1 MSFVVASPEY
11 VTAAAHDLATI
22 GLNLGTANESALAM
36 ASGVAPPGSDEV
48 SLIVAALFDSHAQ
61 AYQAL
66 SAQAELFHQQFVQ
79 LMSSGAGVYAATE
92 AANAAPL
99 NAIEQ
104 ASLGAASAASASA
117 ALPFGSAVPVPAAA
131 VSAGFSPAAVLAGAP
146 TAWATVSAPATAAA
160 QAVTPSLFGMV
171 PAGVAAG
178 AQFGAPA
185 ATTVGTAGAV
195 EQVVAPVEAQAAGVA
210 PSSALPLSLGT
221 PVAAAPASRPY
232 TPANQPFSPQQ
243 ASNTPM
249 VAEEQQ
255 AQ

>member
-1 MSFVVASPEY
+1 MSYVVASPEY

-66 SAQAELFHQQFVQ
+66 SAQAALFHQQFVQ
-79 LMSSGAGVYAATE
+79 LMSGGAGAYAATE

-104 ASLGAASAASASA
+104 GSLGAVSAASAAAG
-117 ALPFGSAVPVPAAA
+117 LPMGSAVPVPAAA
-131 VSAGFSPAAVLAGAP
+131 VPAGFSPAAVLAGAP
-146 TAWATVSAPATAAA
+146 TALATFSAPAAAAA
-160 QAVTPSLFGMV
+160 QAATPSLCGMV
-171 PAGVAAG
+171 PSGVAAG

-185 ATTVGTAGAV
+185 ATTAGAL
-195 EQVVAPVEAQAAGVA
+195 EQAVAPVEAETAAGSPA
-210 PSSALPLSLGT
+210 SALPLSVGT
-221 PVAAAPASRPY
+221 PVAAVPASRPY
-232 TPANQPFSPQQ
+232 TPTNQPYSPQQ
-243 ASNTPM
+243 GTA
-249 VAEEQQ
+249 AEEQQ
-255 AQ
+255 AE